1 MAHSDREPIEDI
13 TLLKA
18 YHMAEDMH
26 EKILFGLCWDAERG
40 GGSAASHRHKG
51 TEIEQ
56 LICIAADHLSM
67 ARHNLKL
74 AYIKDRS
81 TK

>member
-18 YHMAEDMH
+18 SNMAEDMH
-26 EKILFGLCWDAERG
+26 EKILFGLCWDDDR
-40 GGSAASHRHKG
+40 HRD

-81 TK
+81 AK

>member
-18 YHMAEDMH
+18 SHMAEDMH
-26 EKILFGLCWDAERG
+26 EKILFGLCWDDD
-40 GGSAASHRHKG
+40 RHEG